1 MASDPIM
8 CAVCGAHNDA
18 ASLRCTSCG
27 ARLEAVFD
35 VPGWN
40 QARGFAPLWAL
51 VAFGIDASLAA
62 IALVALPPVIAAYDP
77 QGLPGVMIL
86 IGISFFGA
94 LVTSALSGERRTYFE
109 PALGAALSVGPALWY
124 LVRISD
130 VRELS
135 EIALVAGGTLAVM
148 VTVLGANVGE
158 KLRGSAPG
166 THRSSRA

>member
-1 MASDPIM
+1 MASDSIM

-18 ASLRCTSCG
+18 AGARCTSCG
-27 ARLEAVFD
+27 ARLEALFD

-40 QARGFAPLWAL
+40 QARGFSPLWAL

-62 IALVALPPVIAAYDP
+62 IAFLALPPVVATYDP

-86 IGISFFGA
+86 IGITFLGA
-94 LVTSALSGERRTYFE
+94 LLTSVLSPGRTYFE
-109 PALGAALSVGPALWY
+109 PAVGAALCVGPALWY

-135 EIALVAGGTLAVM
+135 EIALVAGGALAVM

-158 KLRGSAPG
+158 KLRGSPPEK
-166 THRSSRA
+166 HRRSRA